1 MDKKE
6 QYARLKAALGKRNT
20 SNENSGFW
28 DKFYPFYKMDFDE
41 VAIFRFLPDLDEMN
55 PLGFVVENKY
65 HELLIN
71 GKKKRIACAQMYGDP
86 CACCEAS
93 QKYYNEL
100 GDEKMGK
107 SFWRKIDY
115 VAQGI
120 IGSTPFDYPIKP
132 EENPVRM
139 ISLGPKLFKKVETAI
154 LSGDF
159 DVPPYDL
166 TEGFDFRIMK
176 TRQGEYADYG
186 NSEFSRRQTAISE
199 ELLGKIV
206 LYNLK
211 DFRYG
216 KIERSQM
223 ETMIEAYLT
232 GRSYEDDK
240 PAVDASTSTGNSNLD
255 AQLAEPKVTA
265 PAAEVIAAAKG
276 EAPTAA
282 AAPAAAA
289 AGTSRAQEILAR
301 LKNRQAATQS

>member
-1 MDKKE
+1 MNKQE
-6 QYARLKAALGKRNT
+6 QYERLKAALGKRNS

-28 DKFYPFYKMDFDE
+28 DKFYPFYKMDFDA
-41 VAIFRFLPDLDEMN
+41 VAIFRFLPDLDEEN

-65 HELLIN
+65 HELQIN
-71 GKKKRIACAQMYGDP
+71 GKKKRIACSQMYGEP
-86 CACCEAS
+86 CACCEHS

-107 SFWRKIDY
+107 AFWRKIDY
-115 VAQGI
+115 VSQGLI
-120 IGSTPFDYPIKP
+120 QSSPFEFPIKQG
-132 EENPVRM
+132 ENPVKL

-166 TEGFDFRIMK
+166 SEGYDFRIMK

-186 NSEFSRRQTAISE
+186 NSEFARKSTPISE
-199 ELLGKIV
+199 EMLSQIQ

-216 KIERSQM
+216 KIERDQM
-223 ETMIEAYLT
+223 ETMIEAFLT

-240 PAVDASTSTGNSNLD
+240 AGEKSAAGDHSTGDTKLD
-255 AQLAEPKVTA
+255 EKLNEKKDAK

-276 EAPTAA
+276 DAP
-282 AAPAAAA
+282 APAAAEGG
-289 AGTSRAQEILAR
+289 GTSRAQEILAR
-301 LKNRQAATQS
+301 LRNRQQAQS